1 MLSFL
6 IWLLR
11 LTDTKE
17 ELNFSRWK
25 IRMKLMQNETLTNKQ
40 TGNPLIYAR
49 FIRAMS
55 AADTNIGH
63 AYCKC

>member
-1 MLSFL
+1 MENSHEVDAK
-6 IWLLR
+6 R
-11 LTDTKE
+11 D
-17 ELNFSRWK
+17 
-25 IRMKLMQNETLTNKQ
+25 KQ